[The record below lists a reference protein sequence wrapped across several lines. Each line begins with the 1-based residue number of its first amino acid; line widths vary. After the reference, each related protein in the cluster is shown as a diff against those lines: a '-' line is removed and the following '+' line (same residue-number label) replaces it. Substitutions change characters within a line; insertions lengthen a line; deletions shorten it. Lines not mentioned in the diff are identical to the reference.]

1 MFVLYYAQ
9 ALITIKFNSLA
20 IADLTY
26 KIRNSYPETQKVL
39 GIGYSCT
46 DVKFLGECN
55 VSISACQDL
64 FTDVK
69 VTKLNKI
76 IETLKLGP
84 YLLTVKLCK
93 RTVFLYRIIAITT
106 VTLIY
111 EIIMTSWGTSR
122 TINGYLV
129 FFYLVIYSCL

>member
-1 MFVLYYAQ
+1 MQHFMFVLYYAQ

-20 IADLTY
+20 IADLTS
-26 KIRNSYPETQKVL
+26 KIRTAYPQPQKVL

-69 VTKLNKI
+69 VIKLYKI
-76 IETLKLGP
+76 I
-84 YLLTVKLCK
+84 
-93 RTVFLYRIIAITT
+93 
-106 VTLIY
+106 
-111 EIIMTSWGTSR
+111 
-122 TINGYLV
+122 
-129 FFYLVIYSCL
+129 